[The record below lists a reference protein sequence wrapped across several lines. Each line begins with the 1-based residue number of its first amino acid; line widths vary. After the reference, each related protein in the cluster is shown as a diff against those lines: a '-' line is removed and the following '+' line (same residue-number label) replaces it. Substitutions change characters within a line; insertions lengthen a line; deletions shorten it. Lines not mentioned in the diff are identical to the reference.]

1 MPVRVLLEMF
11 ESMGRIWAQMLIDM
25 NHFHVCPCGLFL
37 GCSIMLFVLTIP
49 ILEYYRSRWLT
60 FCRSCRK

>member
-25 NHFHVCPCGLFL
+25 NHFHVCPCGPFL
-37 GCSIMLFVLTIP
+37 SCSIMLFVLTTP
-49 ILEYYRSRWLT
+49 ILEYYRSR
-60 FCRSCRK
+60 